1 MATPDQWAMVRD
13 AERVVV
19 SRAVEF
25 VQACS
30 HHVFTIME
38 YGEGEAELH
47 RLELEQVE
55 EGLVTAVADLLAA
68 RTQGDILPD

>member
-1 MATPDQWAMVRD
+1 MATPEQLAMVQD
-13 AERVVV
+13 AEQVVV

-25 VQACS
+25 VQACA

-47 RLELEQVE
+47 RPQLDQVE
-55 EGLVTAVADLLAA
+55 EDLVTAVADLLAA
-68 RTQGDILPD
+68 RTWAD